1 MTKVFRILQL
11 KGLGLPQGEIASS
24 CAVSKSTVSK
34 VLKKASELGIA
45 LPLSPAITE
54 EQITQLFLQ
63 SQEESS
69 IIPTRL
75 NRVLPDFDYI
85 RKELKRSGVTKK
97 RLWTEY
103 CAKCSASGQKPFM
116 YSQFCYLVQQDQEK
130 HRATMHIKRKPGE
143 QVEVDWAGDGTVNSF
158 AQIFSCSIDM
168 AAQVPLPASARHLN
182 SNHSAR
188 TTFAY

>member
-116 YSQFCYLVQQDQEK
+116 YFPSSVILYNRTRKNTVQLCILS
-130 HRATMHIKRKPGE
+130 ASP
-143 QVEVDWAGDGTVNSF
+143 VNR
-158 AQIFSCSIDM
+158 
-168 AAQVPLPASARHLN
+168 LK
-182 SNHSAR
+182 
-188 TTFAY
+188 

>member
-45 LPLSPAITE
+45 LPLSPSITE

-63 SQEESS
+63 SQEEAS

-75 NRVLPDFDYI
+75 NRVLQDFNCI
-85 RKELKRSGVTKK
+85 RKEPKRSGVTKK

-103 CAKCSASGQKPFM
+103 CAKCSVSGQKPFM
-116 YSQFCYLVQQDQEK
+116 YS
-130 HRATMHIKRKPGE
+130 
-143 QVEVDWAGDGTVNSF
+143 
-158 AQIFSCSIDM
+158 
-168 AAQVPLPASARHLN
+168 
-182 SNHSAR
+182 
-188 TTFAY
+188 

>member
-45 LPLSPAITE
+45 LPLSPSITE

-143 QVEVDWAGDGTVNSF
+143 QVEVDWAGDRKSV
-158 AQIFSCSIDM
+158 
-168 AAQVPLPASARHLN
+168 V
-182 SNHSAR
+182 
-188 TTFAY
+188 

>member
-34 VLKKASELGIA
+34 VLKKASELKIA
-45 LPLSPAITE
+45 LPLSPSVTE

-63 SQEESS
+63 SQEEAS
-69 IIPTRL
+69 IITTRL

-103 CAKCSASGQKPFM
+103 CAKCSASGQKPLCILSSVIL
-116 YSQFCYLVQQDQEK
+116 YNRTKKSIVQLCILS
-130 HRATMHIKRKPGE
+130 ASP
-143 QVEVDWAGDGTVNSF
+143 VNR
-158 AQIFSCSIDM
+158 
-168 AAQVPLPASARHLN
+168 LR
-182 SNHSAR
+182 
-188 TTFAY
+188 